1 VAFFKVFVMV
11 GSVYLFGRSLYST
24 IFSIFSGK
32 SFVTPLIVALIS
44 AAVFF
49 LFIGWEI
56 LKKDKQKEKPVE
68 SAIGKELFKDEFNKA
83 INKFKKTNNILLIC
97 LGIVVLCYFAIFMLF
112 LTTSIDWVLPAFL
125 IAMIVGIVC
134 FCIAVNNSLKRENI
148 VKCSKSLKKQGVSL
162 DYCLEGMENAP
173 ILPENRVICAD
184 NAFIIEKS
192 HIVIPY
198 SSVLWIHKRVSSVN
212 GIATFSGWVLY
223 TTTGENIGL
232 TASDEEAQIIIQ
244 NYYTKFPKE
253 FVAGFGKEQKKAYN
267 IAKKHYREL
276 YKNMNSKK

>member
-1 VAFFKVFVMV
+1 MAFLKVFVIV

-24 IFSIFSGK
+24 IFLIFSGK

-68 SAIGKELFKDEFNKA
+68 PAIGKELFKDEFIKAVNKY
-83 INKFKKTNNILLIC
+83 KKTNKVILIC
-97 LGIVVLCYFAIFMLF
+97 FGIVALCYFVFIVLFFAIGF
-112 LTTSIDWVLPAFL
+112 DWVLPAFL
-125 IAMIVGIVC
+125 IAMLGCIVC

-253 FVAGFGKEQKKAYN
+253 FVAGFGKAQRKAYN
-267 IAKKHYREL
+267 AAKKYYREL
-276 YKNMNSKK
+276 YKKSKL